1 MILRLILDCCHLFFR
16 DLWQKKPLLVRRHIE
31 TYNDG
36 WFSTKELDRIL
47 KQVWR
52 KLIQAKLLSIDLPQG
67 CHGQG
72 KVWKMIFLQVREK
85 SGNFIF
91 SEGNLEKMKKVRE

>member
-1 MILRLILDCCHLFFR
+1 MFFR

-47 KQVWR
+47 KQVWQ

-67 CHGQG
+67 CHSQG
-72 KVWKMIFLQVREK
+72 KSLENDFSMSGKSQGISFSVRE
-85 SGNFIF
+85 I
-91 SEGNLEKMKKVRE
+91 